1 VDDESVQE
9 RTLSL
14 REAKFGPPRLVS
26 HGGPTNLPRQVVEG
40 AWVGH
45 LWYRAR
51 PLQPPDARVYARAD
65 LRLDKAVLE

>member
-1 VDDESVQE
+1 MMSRSRNALYHSE
-9 RTLSL
+9 RLDLASKVGVTW
-14 REAKFGPPRLVS
+14 
-26 HGGPTNLPRQVVEG
+26 GPTNLPRQVVEG